1 MALRFSRATFIFKL
15 TVVRRFNCPA
25 NPVWQIVYII
35 DTGILKGP
43 RPGPRGRPSSNMAGC
58 GTAGRASERM
68 RITLFPLIF
77 GFLTLTDHCH
87 LDLRLGR
94 TTAPATMHGVPGACQ
109 WHDHGGMTG
118 RGGQGY
124 LSAALQG
131 QAVFCSCPCAAPG
144 GCARGA
150 PVSRILHIERDS
162 CLVPPFNSLTTRRP
176 IRSG

>member
-1 MALRFSRATFIFKL
+1 MLKFVGSNAAEIELPFFSLDCNSNKFVLKFVGSNAAEIELLSLAWIATRIH
-15 TVVRRFNCPA
+15 
-25 NPVWQIVYII
+25 
-35 DTGILKGP
+35 
-43 RPGPRGRPSSNMAGC
+43 SAGC

-87 LDLRLGR
+87 LDPRLGR

-144 GCARGA
+144 GCAQKA
-150 PVSRILHIERDS
+150 SSPMS
-162 CLVPPFNSLTTRRP
+162 PQ
-176 IRSG
+176 